1 MESLSSLGVGIPES
15 SLDFSFGFGD
25 ATYSDRTLLLE
36 ISDDAESEPHA
47 KVRRLPRDERHI
59 NATSLFKTIHINS
72 LILAARSQ
80 FFRKLFSNG
89 MLESGQKLV
98 TLRIQTLEE
107 VPIMD
112 LLKYVYGNIL
122 PTTLHALLHLSV
134 IADKFEVASCL
145 RDCTQS
151 LQNMPMTCEA
161 ASLYLNLPPS
171 LLMSP
176 TVEPL
181 IDAAKQ
187 FLVARFKDID
197 QYDEEM
203 LNLSLASIKMIISS
217 DDLQVTSE
225 GVVFDLVLTWARNQY
240 SDLEERREII
250 KTHLIDLIR
259 FPFMTVPQLIEKVQT
274 CSDIDPEL
282 ASHMVMRA
290 LCFKAETPHRK
301 RCLATEE
308 VNVVSRQFVER
319 AYKSQ
324 AIKVK
329 VVELESPHQ
338 HCIVF
343 FHLTRKDLRGI
354 FPDREIMS
362 ESFHLGKQE
371 FVLVGRC
378 YLCGVGEHKFC
389 LVLKVMGSAEPPPVV
404 KYEVAIRMKPSEE
417 FNTWIGGN
425 YAFSEEVS
433 FPNLIDI
440 SWDCYMSDDN
450 GYFINGVQYVRV
462 ELTIKK

>member
-1 MESLSSLGVGIPES
+1 MWIPLSLFWLMETLSSRGVGIPES
-15 SLDFSFGFGD
+15 SLDFSFGFDD

-36 ISDDAESEPHA
+36 IADDAESEPQA
-47 KVRRLPRDERHI
+47 KVRRLPDDERHI
-59 NATSLFKTIHINS
+59 NATSLVKTIHINS

-80 FFRKLFSNG
+80 FFPVLKWHARVWD
-89 MLESGQKLV
+89 SGQKLV

-107 VPIMD
+107 VSLMD
-112 LLKYVYGNIL
+112 LLKYVYSNNL

-151 LQNMPMTCEA
+151 LQNMPMTCES
-161 ASLYLNLPPS
+161 ASLYLDLPPS

-197 QYDEEM
+197 H
-203 LNLSLASIKMIISS
+203 IKVIISS

-225 GVVFDLVLTWARNQY
+225 GVVFDSVLRWARKHY
-240 SDLEERREII
+240 SDLEERREIL

-259 FPFMTVPQLIEKVQT
+259 FPFMTIPQLIEKVQT

-282 ASHMVMRA
+282 ALHRVMHA

-308 VNVVSRQFVER
+308 VNFVSRQFVER

-343 FHLTRKDLRGI
+343 FHFTRKDLRGI

-371 FVLVGRC
+371 LVLVGRC
-378 YLCGVGEHKFC
+378 YLHNFC
-389 LVLKVMGSAEPPPVV
+389 LVLKVVGSAAPPPVV
-404 KYEVAIRMKPSEE
+404 KYEVAIRKKPSEE

-425 YAFSEEVS
+425 YAFSEQVS
-433 FPNLIDI
+433 FLNLLDV
-440 SWDCYMSDDN
+440 SWDGYMSDDN
-450 GYFINGVQYVRV
+450 PYFVNGVQYVRV